1 MTNQPTIEDLD
12 QIERILLEASAYGLR
27 WEVQEWAKR
36 YEVMYPNENPIKWYS
51 MAFDEW
57 IK

>member
-1 MTNQPTIEDLD
+1 MTAQPTIEDLD

-36 YEVMYPNENPIKWYS
+36 YEVMHPNENPVKWYS